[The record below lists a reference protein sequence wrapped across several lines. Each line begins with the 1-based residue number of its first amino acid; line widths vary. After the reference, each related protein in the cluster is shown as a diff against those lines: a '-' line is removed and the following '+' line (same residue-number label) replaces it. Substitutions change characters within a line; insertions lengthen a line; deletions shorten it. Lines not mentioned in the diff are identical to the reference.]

1 MVTGAIV
8 GENVGTVVGYAVGMD
23 RVGVSVV
30 FVLVV
35 IVGELLSICVGENV
49 GTVVGYAVG
58 MDRFGASVVVVVS
71 CCRNSATTCS
81 NEKP

>member
-1 MVTGAIV
+1 MVTGAI
-8 GENVGTVVGYAVGMD
+8 
-23 RVGVSVV
+23 
-30 FVLVV
+30 
-35 IVGELLSICVGENV
+35 VGENV